1 MVIKIICVY
10 LPYTCT
16 CLSRLGY
23 PVVERELVRWF
34 ASVRLCQDVNDSD
47 LQHRALHIARALGF
61 SQFRASR
68 QWLYSWK
75 VRNGLADP
83 ESERLEMERKSEESA
98 RLQEV
103 AIALAAVRPTRAG
116 MEAMTQLLRGDDR
129 DETPQ
134 TCVGAVQRMV
144 TLLQLVMAGLFGLHG
159 AVLHLLQ
166 GLMSLMAGLMNS
178 GPVSMVACDAMRDS
192 QDMAH
197 QDVKYF
203 MPLGDERLAMEETLD
218 DSVDK
223 LIAEDLMDRDFF
235 GLLRRSGRSPGSN
248 SRLLET
254 RL

>member
-1 MVIKIICVY
+1 M
-10 LPYTCT
+10 
-16 CLSRLGY
+16 
-23 PVVERELVRWF
+23 
-34 ASVRLCQDVNDSD
+34 RLCQDVNDTD

-103 AIALAAVRPTRAG
+103 AVALAAVRPTRAG
-116 MEAMTQLLRGDDR
+116 MEAMTQLLRGDNR

-134 TCVGAVQRMV
+134 TCVDAVQRMV

-166 GLMSLMAGLMNS
+166 GLMSLMTGLMNS
-178 GPVSMVACDAMRDS
+178 GPVSMVDCDAKRDS
-192 QDMAH
+192 

>member
-1 MVIKIICVY
+1 
-10 LPYTCT
+10 
-16 CLSRLGY
+16 
-23 PVVERELVRWF
+23 
-34 ASVRLCQDVNDSD
+34 
-47 LQHRALHIARALGF
+47 
-61 SQFRASR
+61 
-68 QWLYSWK
+68 
-75 VRNGLADP
+75 
-83 ESERLEMERKSEESA
+83 MERKSEESA

-134 TCVGAVQRMV
+134 TCVDAVQRMV

-178 GPVSMVACDAMRDS
+178 GPVSMVDCDAKRDS
-192 QDMAH
+192 